1 MDTPGSSKPQK
12 KRDPE
17 KNRRTQK
24 LYRQRQYAALNGIE
38 DVKAL
43 HRRRYHERMAR
54 MRADGEY
61 GAFKAKKAE
70 QGLRRYHAMS
80 EEKRN
85 EVKRKNAQCQKNW
98 MQKMKDKGTYEA
110 YKQRLNARRRE
121 IQAEKKRALG
131 VEGWEALQ
139 SQRYEKRVESIRR
152 REWQWLD
159 EQLDRPFPLPWC
171 HWTGPTPS
179 LKRTKCKRFVLMRY
193 NKWSTICKNK
203 NEFIKTGVLCN

>member
-1 MDTPGSSKPQK
+1 MDSRGLRQPRT

-17 KNRRTQK
+17 KNKKNQK

-38 DVKAL
+38 DVKAV

-54 MRADGEY
+54 MRANGEY
-61 GAFKAKKAE
+61 EAFKAKKTQE
-70 QGLRRYHAMS
+70 GMRRYRAMT
-80 EEKRN
+80 EEQRN

-121 IQAEKKRALG
+121 KQEDKKRMLG
-131 VEGWEALQ
+131 VEEWKALQ

-159 EQLDRPFPLPWC
+159 EELERPFPLPWL
-171 HWTGPTPS
+171 HLDWTDAKPEEERVQTI
-179 LKRTKCKRFVLMRY
+179 RTEALQQMDMY
-193 NKWSTICKNK
+193 
-203 NEFIKTGVLCN
+203 L